1 MRSMRMFAAAAL
13 GALGLLTAGCFDIEQ
28 TLNLEKDMSGKAGFT
43 MKVDMEP
50 MVVFMTR
57 MQREMAGKT
66 GEPTKEELDAARKEM
81 LASKKSETKGDF
93 EKDKKELQSKL
104 PPGVKLLD
112 SSFKEE
118 GLSIAANFLFGFDNV
133 SKLNQI
139 KFPKKQEEGEQA
151 GPPGPQN
158 PVESPFDGLQVVDEG
173 KTFLVT
179 SPAQNPIA
187 DQKEQAADM
196 DLSPDAKKQM
206 EDMFKGLRVAFKI
219 TAPFEVVEH
228 NAHRKE
234 GNTLIWEYDIKSLET
249 MKPEQL
255 AQGVRVRYRK

>member
-1 MRSMRMFAAAAL
+1 MRITAAAAL
-13 GALGLLTAGCFDIEQ
+13 GALGLLSAGCFDIEQ

-93 EKDKKELQSKL
+93 EKDRKELQSKL
-104 PPGVKLLD
+104 PKGVTLLD
-112 SSFKEE
+112 SSFKED
-118 GLSIAANFLFGFDNV
+118 GLSVAANFLFGFDNV

-139 KFPKKQEEGEQA
+139 KFPKKAEEGGQA
-151 GPPGPQN
+151 GPPGPN
-158 PVESPFDGLQVVDEG
+158 AGEIPVESPFNGLQVVDEG
-173 KTFLVT
+173 KTILVT
-179 SPAQNPIA
+179 SPAENPVA

-196 DLSPDAKKQM
+196 DLSPEAKKQM

-234 GNTLIWEYDIKSLET
+234 GNTLIWEYDLKSLEK

-255 AQGVRVRYRK
+255 AQGVRVRYKK